1 MRSYFAGRRDRVFIG
16 FALAAFLGAAG
27 LFGQVTWILW
37 QESVDA
43 EERRV
48 AELARELGESAEQMI
63 VESRALLDR
72 FNRTGYER
80 CSAEHISEMQKA
92 AVTRPYIRAMG
103 YWRATQRVCGVG
115 FIQGVALKPSRA
127 DRIYDSGVI
136 AWWPSPQTEVGGVQ
150 LFLMRYGD
158 HDVAIDPRLLLQTPE
173 DSARQA
179 GLWVENLP
187 MARTSSRADIP
198 PPDTLPLGL
207 TLDSENNRVLSRFT
221 LGSIFP
227 MDIVAV
233 ETIDRFWSRYL
244 PILAAAAA
252 LGLFLAAVWIYAV
265 LRYSRHRMSLS
276 TELRD
281 AIQRGRVTAYYQPI
295 VELATGRCVGAEAVA
310 RWIRPDGET
319 IQPEVFLPL
328 AEQSG
333 LVPDITMAVL
343 HAMLRDIGDILR
355 QNPLLKVNINLAPE
369 DLSDEDFMQRLRTQL
384 VNAQVAPQSLKL
396 EITERAMINS
406 DRSRQQISDLR
417 ERGHEI
423 AVDDFGTGYSSLAY
437 LQSFELDTLKI
448 DKSFVDA
455 IGTEAVTH
463 NVVGHVIEMA
473 GTLHLDTVAEGIE
486 SVEQARWLRSHG
498 VEFGQG
504 FLYSKP
510 IPAHPFRS
518 YLKSNLQALGTN
530 SAVVTAFP
538 QRRKA

>member
-1 MRSYFAGRRDRVFIG
+1 MRSYIAGRRDRVFIG
-16 FALAAFLGAAG
+16 FTLAAFLGAGG
-27 LFGQVTWILW
+27 LFGQVTWLLW
-37 QESVDA
+37 QESVNA

-48 AELARELGESAEQMI
+48 EQLARQLGESAEQKI
-63 VESRALLDR
+63 VEARALLDR
-72 FNRTGYER
+72 FNRSDFAR
-80 CSAEHISEMQKA
+80 CGPQHISEMQKA
-92 AVTRPYIRAMG
+92 AITRPYIRAMG
-103 YWRATQRVCGVG
+103 YWRATERLCGVG
-115 FIQGVALKPSRA
+115 YIQSVELKPSKA

-136 AWWPSPQTEVGGVQ
+136 AWWPSQQTDVGGVQ

-158 HDVAIDPRLLLQTPE
+158 HDVAIDPRLLLQTTQDVE
-173 DSARQA
+173 RQA

-187 MARTSSRADIP
+187 MAMTSSQSDIP
-198 PPDTLPLGL
+198 SPDTLPLGL

-221 LGSIFP
+221 LGAIFP

-233 ETIDRFWSRYL
+233 ETIDRFWDRYM

-252 LGLFLAAVWIYAV
+252 LGLLLAAIWVYAV

-281 AIQRGRVTAYYQPI
+281 AIQRGRINAYYQPI
-295 VELATGRCVGAEAVA
+295 VELSTGRCVGAEAVA

-333 LVPDITMAVL
+333 LVPEITMSVL
-343 HAMLRDIGDILR
+343 RATLQDIGDILQ
-355 QNPLLKVNINLAPE
+355 QNPLLKININLAPE
-369 DLSDEDFMQRLRTQL
+369 DLSDRDFMTRLRHHL
-384 VNAQVAPQSLKL
+384 VNAHVAPQSIKL

-423 AVDDFGTGYSSLAY
+423 AVDDFGTGYSNLAY

-473 GTLHLDTVAEGIE
+473 GTLHLDTIGEGIE
-486 SVEQARWLRSHG
+486 SVEQARWLLAHG
-498 VEFGQG
+498 VEYGQG
-504 FLYSKP
+504 FLYSRP
-510 IPAHPFRS
+510 IPAQAFRA
-518 YLKSNLQALGTN
+518 YLQANQRALGTT
-530 SAVVTAFP
+530 SAVVTPFP
-538 QRRKA
+538 RRKEA